1 MDRITQSF
9 RALTELRW
17 TPYIDEK
24 IKPVKEKQEK
34 VFLHYVEK
42 LKAHLGY
49 LYAISVISGP
59 LESEEATGWVSN
71 IVITGKNGT
80 LAIFESKLI

>member
-1 MDRITQSF
+1 M
-9 RALTELRW
+9 
-17 TPYIDEK
+17 
-24 IKPVKEKQEK
+24 
-34 VFLHYVEK
+34 EK
-42 LKAHLGY
+42 LKAHLGE

-59 LESEEATGWVSN
+59 FESEEATGWVSN

>member
-1 MDRITQSF
+1 M
-9 RALTELRW
+9 TELRW

-24 IKPVKEKQEK
+24 IKPVQEKQEK
-34 VFLHYVEK
+34 VSLHYVEK
-42 LKAHLGY
+42 LKAHLGE
-49 LYAISVISGP
+49 LNAISVISGP